1 MEEKEIKKLLR
12 RIDELEFEVGI
23 ARQMFRGWSTFAMV
37 VGSVAL
43 IELFLH
49 RKLN

>member
-12 RIDELEFEVGI
+12 KVDDLEFEVGI
-23 ARQMFRGWSTFAMV
+23 ARQMCRGWSTFAMII
-37 VGSVAL
+37 GSVAL

-49 RKLN
+49 RRVN